1 MNQKSWRGK
10 RKPIESDVFLLVK
23 LVVVKGVCRG
33 IYLEKLCKLEQIS
46 SLLVSNTNLE
56 VK

>member
-1 MNQKSWRGK
+1 MK
-10 RKPIESDVFLLVK
+10 RVGGVTKTHRIGRFLLVK
-23 LVVVKGVCRG
+23 LVVVKRVCRG
-33 IYLEKLCKLEQIS
+33 IYLGKFCKLEQIS